1 MVFGAGITYA
11 SANNSERI
19 IKDPTTVES
28 NGETNKS
35 KSTQDKYSF
44 TLFNFFSTQLQS
56 KTDSSST
63 ELKESN
69 KVEEVGTIKT
79 GL

>member
-11 SANNSERI
+11 SATNSERI

-44 TLFNFFSTQLQS
+44 TLFNLFSTQLQS